1 MDFFKE
7 IVDQLMLELEAIFS
21 DWQMIVWQLLA
32 TLVLII
38 VIRVF
43 LWKPITNFIEK
54 KQDALNKEL
63 YEAKNEKERL
73 QQVKQETLK
82 EYETVKIEAQDIKKA
97 LQEEAQQEK
106 EKIIAEARLEAKR
119 RLDQVE
125 LDIQQEIRESN
136 EKIRNMIKDIAFDAA
151 EKILQHEIDGD
162 TYEAMLDEIIDES
175 LY

>member
-7 IVDQLMLELEAIFS
+7 IVDQLMLELEAVFS

-38 VIRVF
+38 VVRVF

-54 KQDALNKEL
+54 KQEALNKEL
-63 YEAKNEKERL
+63 YDAKNEKERL

-106 EKIIAEARLEAKR
+106 EQIIAEARLEAKR

>member
-1 MDFFKE
+1 MGFFKE

-38 VIRVF
+38 VVRVF

-54 KQDALNKEL
+54 KQEALNKEL
-63 YEAKNEKERL
+63 YDAKNEKERL

-106 EKIIAEARLEAKR
+106 EQIIAEARLEAKR

>member
-1 MDFFKE
+1 MGFFGE
-7 IVDQLMLELEAIFS
+7 IVDQLMLELESIFT

-32 TLVLII
+32 TLVLIL
-38 VIRVF
+38 VVRFF
-43 LWKPITNFIEK
+43 LWKPITKFLE
-54 KQDALNKEL
+54 QRQEALNKEL

-73 QQVKQETLK
+73 QQVKQDTLK

-97 LQEEAQQEK
+97 LQEEAQHEK
-106 EKIIAEARLEAKR
+106 ERIIAEARLEAKR

-136 EKIRNMIKDIAFDAA
+136 DKIKHMIKDIAFNAA
-151 EKILQHEIDGD
+151 EKIIQHEIQED
-162 TYEAMLDEIIDES
+162 TYEAMLDELIEES